1 MTSSIQVAPGVDA
14 GGGLSAA
21 GGQIPGV
28 SPLIGAGARIKRL
41 TALAVMLVPFAG
53 FVLALRQLALGDF
66 AATDLVLFAAFYFL
80 HMGGITMGFHRY
92 LSHKTFRTGRW
103 FEGLMLICGSMAAQ
117 GPIMFW
123 VTTHRRHHLYSDQ
136 QGDPHSPNLLGNGFL
151 AKARGLWYAHMPWM
165 LAPDVSGWTFFAPD
179 VLRDR
184 RLFFYHRTYM
194 WWVVLGLALPA
205 AIGGLVGG
213 SLHAA
218 WNGLLFGGFARI
230 FLANQAAW
238 CVGSVCHMFGGRPF
252 KTDDQ
257 SANNWPVAIFT
268 FGEGLQN
275 NHHAFPAS
283 YRHSVKWYEPDLSA
297 WVLWTLGKFG
307 VVHGLRKPEPAAIER
322 LAKKPE
328 AFVRR

>member
-1 MTSSIQVAPGVDA
+1 MNSSIQVAPGVTA
-14 GGGLSAA
+14 AGGLSAA
-21 GGQIPGV
+21 DGQIPGV
-28 SPLIGAGARIKRL
+28 SPLKGSGARVKRY
-41 TALAVMLVPFAG
+41 TALAVMLVPLAG
-53 FVLALRQLALGDF
+53 FALAVRQLVLGDF
-66 AATDLVLFAAFYFL
+66 AVTDLVLFAVFYFL

-92 LSHKTFRTGRW
+92 LAHKTFRTSKW
-103 FEGLMLICGSMAAQ
+103 FEGLLLICGSMAAQ

-136 QGDPHSPNLLGNGFL
+136 KGDPHSPNQAGAGLF
-151 AKARGLWYAHMPWM
+151 AKLRGLWYAHMPWM

-184 RLFFYHRTYM
+184 RLFFYHRTYA
-194 WWVVLGLALPA
+194 WWIVLGLVLPA
-205 AIGGLVGG
+205 AIGGAVSG
-213 SLHAA
+213 SWHGA

-238 CVGSVCHMFGGRPF
+238 CVGSICHMFGGRPF
-252 KTDDQ
+252 KTDDN
-257 SANNWPVAIFT
+257 SANNWTVAVLT

-297 WVLWTLGKFG
+297 WVLWTLGKVG
-307 VVHGLRKPEPAAIER
+307 VVWDLRLPGPEAIR
-322 LAKKPE
+322 KLAKKPY
-328 AFVRR
+328 